1 MDGMRVQ
8 VDIATIEA
16 FEERYGER
24 LVDKALQ
31 MIDLYTRKIRREAQK
46 IIKDEDYRDTGQLI
60 RRITPSLQTYGDKVV
75 GEVNAETDYAIYI
88 HDGAYREDHSSSNS
102 KVRPHFVPFSV
113 APSLLQW
120 AKRNKKIQQIQGRW
134 YFIGKDNQ
142 EYPINID
149 KGGMMVMTR
158 PTKFFEK
165 PYEEIKDKYVED
177 MAGLIND

>member
-31 MIDLYTRKIRREAQK
+31 MIDLYTRKIRREAQR

-88 HDGAYREDHSSSNS
+88 HDGAKHVGDQI
-102 KVRPHFVPFSV
+102 VPHFVPFSV

-120 AKRNKKIQQIQGRW
+120 AKRNKKIEQIQGRW
-134 YFIGKDNQ
+134 YFIGKNNQ

-165 PYEEIKDKYVED
+165 PYEGIKDQYVED
-177 MAGLIND
+177 MANLVNE